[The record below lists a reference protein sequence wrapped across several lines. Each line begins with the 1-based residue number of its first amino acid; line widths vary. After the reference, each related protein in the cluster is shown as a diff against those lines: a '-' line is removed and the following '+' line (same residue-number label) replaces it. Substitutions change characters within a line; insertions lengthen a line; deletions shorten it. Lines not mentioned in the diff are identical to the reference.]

1 MLWDYLLTFFGAGAV
16 GLALLLIS
24 WNTMSKD
31 EEGLVDRAKIAWKAL
46 VPGYSFFATIAV
58 GFAIASAASY
68 LGYLPGNPKVLAW
81 LSFAS
86 LVPAWALVLVD
97 LGAPE
102 RALSIISGF
111 NKSSRIAWNV
121 VLYTLL
127 TLSLFW
133 TILSPSLCSALATL
147 TFAVLLET
155 NLGMAFGTSKVPGW
169 EGASKAAEF
178 VAAAFVMLG
187 VFTLNWPI
195 IAVSALAL
203 LLLDFWE
210 LYHTY
215 FEDKEICKA
224 VSKGGLAIYYALLI
238 ASALVAPLNVY
249 LAAFLAFVGVLAQK
263 MTSAY
268 WPQRARLLKAP
279 YKFAFSGEAKF
290 ADTAEIIAFLAA
302 FLIWVAVM
310 ALGLAFLG

>member
-1 MLWDYLLTFFGAGAV
+1 MLTFLGAGAV

-24 WNTMSKD
+24 WNSMSKD
-31 EEGLVDRAKIAWKAL
+31 EESLVDRAKIAWKLL
-46 VPGYSFFATIAV
+46 VPGYAFFATIAV
-58 GFAIASAASY
+58 GLAIASAASY
-68 LGYLPGNPKVLAW
+68 FGYLPGKPQVWAW

-86 LVPAWALVLVD
+86 LVPAWALVLAD
-97 LGAPE
+97 LGAPD

-133 TILSPSLCSALATL
+133 TLLAPSTCSAIATL
-147 TFAVLLET
+147 AFAVLLET

-187 VFTLNWPI
+187 VFTTNWQI
-195 IAVSALAL
+195 ITVSALAL

-210 LYHTY
+210 LYHVR
-215 FEDKEICKA
+215 FEDKEVCKA
-224 VSKGGLAIYYALLI
+224 VSKGGLVAYYALLI
-238 ASALVAPLNVY
+238 LAAIVAPVDAY
-249 LAAFLAFVGVLAQK
+249 LAAFLAFFGVLVQK
-263 MTSAY
+263 VTSAY
-268 WPQRARLLKAP
+268 WPQKARLLKPP
-279 YKFAFSGEAKF
+279 YSYAFESKAKF
-290 ADTAEIIAFLAA
+290 ADTAEALAFLAA
-302 FLIWVAVM
+302 FLIWISVI